1 MDVTDKQILF
11 QGKELEFGW
20 TLALAQETGD
30 FSATLVNCDDA
41 FVLCGS
47 CTPL

>member
-1 MDVTDKQILF
+1 MDVTDKQILL